1 MKKSVAGAI
10 VMVLGGSCAAQST
23 VSMYGIV
30 DTGFSVESGG
40 VASVT
45 KVTGGIASGSRLGF
59 KGTED
64 LGGGLSAQYLME
76 AGVNVDTGA
85 SGQGGI
91 LFGRQIYVGIGS
103 QRTGTI
109 TLGRQYSPQYLTTV
123 LADPFVS
130 GTAGDSKN
138 LIQAAG
144 SVGRMDNSV
153 KYVSPTVA
161 GFGLELA
168 YAAGEVAG
176 DDQAGR
182 QLGLAVTYAAGPLA
196 ARWAYHTK
204 NNDTPTTRLDN
215 TRNMLAAATW
225 TFPAA
230 KLHAAYGINKGPFSS
245 PLRNAANPFGRAVVP
260 TAVSLT
266 HDSHDALFGV
276 TAPFGPHTLL
286 ASVIHKNDRTAADQD
301 ATQLAAGY
309 RYALS
314 RRTDLYAV
322 IAHIRNRNGAAYTVG
337 NATEGGT
344 GNRAWN
350 AGLRHVF

>member
-1 MKKSVAGAI
+1 MNKSVTGAI
-10 VMVLGGSCAAQST
+10 LMALAGSAAAQTS

-59 KGTED
+59 KGSED
-64 LGGGLSAQYLME
+64 LGGGVSAQYLLE
-76 AGVNVDTGA
+76 AGINADTGA

-103 QRTGTI
+103 KAAGTI

-153 KYVSPTVA
+153 KYQSPAVA

-168 YAAGEVAG
+168 YGAGEVAG
-176 DDQAGR
+176 DDHAGR
-182 QLGLAVTYAAGPLA
+182 QLGIAVTYAAGPLA
-196 ARWAYHTK
+196 ARWAYHNR
-204 NNDTPTTRLDN
+204 NNDTADTRLDSA
-215 TRNMLAAATW
+215 RNMLLAATW
-225 TFPAA
+225 TLPSVKF
-230 KLHAAYGINKGPFSS
+230 HAAYGVNKGPFSS
-245 PLRNAANPFGRAVVP
+245 PLRNAGNPFGRIIVP
-260 TAVSLT
+260 SAASLT
-266 HDSHDALFGV
+266 RDSHDVLLGATIPFGV
-276 TAPFGPHTLL
+276 HTLL
-286 ASVIHKNDRTAADQD
+286 ASVIHKNDRTAVNQD

-322 IAHIRNRNGAAYTVG
+322 IAHIRNRNGAVYTVG

-350 AGLRHVF
+350 AGVRHVF